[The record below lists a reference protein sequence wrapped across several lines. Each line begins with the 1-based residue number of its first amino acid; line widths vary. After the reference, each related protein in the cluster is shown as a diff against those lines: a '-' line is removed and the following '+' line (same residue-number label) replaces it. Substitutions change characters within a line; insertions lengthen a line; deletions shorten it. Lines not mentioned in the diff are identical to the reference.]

1 MTVAVWSRDLVNMVS
16 QFVRI
21 LIQSQYVLFYL
32 IHNIGNNKWISV
44 VVVFLLFINVHKFLF
59 VILESS
65 PFVNLYTRTSNSRT
79 KYLYFKYANA
89 FLVVLSRNHK
99 LSDRS
104 LTTIKSLGFLSF
116 LLFYINRL
124 FKNKSIPFQN
134 LVGVLV
140 FVTFQLQHWFLL
152 ISHACNI
159 KILHDRH
166 AIFTTS
172 LLINYF

>member
-1 MTVAVWSRDLVNMVS
+1 MTVAVWSRDLVK
-16 QFVRI
+16 FVRI

-65 PFVNLYTRTSNSRT
+65 PFVNLYTRTSNSWT

-89 FLVVLSRNHK
+89 FLVVRSRNHK

-104 LTTIKSLGFLSF
+104 LTTIKSLGCLSF

-140 FVTFQLQHWFLL
+140 FVTF
-152 ISHACNI
+152 
-159 KILHDRH
+159 
-166 AIFTTS
+166 
-172 LLINYF
+172 